1 MLFRTFSGWRPNWA
15 LGVAAVLISVTAAPA
30 QTALPKDPTGD
41 WMVSKGLATI
51 RVVDC
56 GGQYWGVVAWEK
68 TPGGVDSN
76 NPDPKLRTRPTLGM
90 PVLRGMTPSKPNEW
104 SGDIY
109 NSQDGRTYSASISLL
124 QPDVL
129 KVQGCVLGFLCG
141 GENWT
146 RVPPDS
152 TSATPAAKPPAH
164 ASGTKT
170 ASPTTTKPSA
180 SGAARPSTGGKAPTT
195 TKPAPTQAADSSEEI
210 CSNVAGLAG
219 GAHERRLK

>member
-1 MLFRTFSGWRPNWA
+1 MLFRTFSGRYSYWA
-15 LGVAAVLISVTAAPA
+15 FGFAAGLISATAAA

-41 WMVSKGLATI
+41 WMVAKGLATI

-68 TPGGVDSN
+68 TPGIDIH
-76 NPDPKLRTRPTLGM
+76 NPDPKLRGRPTLGM
-90 PVLRGMTPSKPNEW
+90 PVLRGMTPSRPNEW

-146 RVPPDS
+146 RVPPEITS
-152 TSATPAAKPPAH
+152 TMPPAKPPAH
-164 ASGTKT
+164 ASPTK
-170 ASPTTTKPSA
+170 SPNT
-180 SGAARPSTGGKAPTT
+180 R
-195 TKPAPTQAADSSEEI
+195 KPANSNKPTSARAGNTPAQTNAPQTSEDI
-210 CSNVAGLAG
+210 CSGLVGLPG
-219 GAHERRLK
+219 GSHERRLK

>member
-1 MLFRTFSGWRPNWA
+1 MVFRAFSERCPHWA
-15 LGVAAVLISVTAAPA
+15 FGFAAGLISATAAA
-30 QTALPKDPTGD
+30 QTPLPKDPTGD
-41 WMVSKGLATI
+41 WMVAKGLATI

-68 TPGGVDSN
+68 TPGIDTH
-76 NPDPKLRTRPTLGM
+76 NPDPTLRGRPTLGM
-90 PVLRGMTPSKPNEW
+90 PVLRGMTPSRPNEW

-146 RVPPDS
+146 RVPPETIS
-152 TSATPAAKPPAH
+152 TMPPAKPPAH
-164 ASGTKT
+164 AAGNKP
-170 ASPTTTKPSA
+170 ATTKSPN
-180 SGAARPSTGGKAPTT
+180 TGKPANR
-195 TKPAPTQAADSSEEI
+195 TKPTSVHAGSTPAQTNVPQTSEDI
-210 CSNVAGLAG
+210 CSGLVGLPG
-219 GAHERRLK
+219 GSHERRLK